1 SAQRYCAKPPIRGA
15 RTREALDS
23 KRGHYMRRVY
33 AEDFRGACDVSK
45 APESDTPMKRC
56 CRHRR
61 RTMICALEKS
71 TRHFLW
77 RIRTLPLII
86 SIVFVVGV
94 APVFARGGGHS
105 GGHGGGHS
113 GGHGDHSGG
122 YGGHHGDHSGDKHAR
137 ITTGTT
143 ARGHFTSQNP
153 CPPTDKM

>member
-1 SAQRYCAKPPIRGA
+1 
-15 RTREALDS
+15 
-23 KRGHYMRRVY
+23 
-33 AEDFRGACDVSK
+33 
-45 APESDTPMKRC
+45 
-56 CRHRR
+56 
-61 RTMICALEKS
+61 MICALEKS

-105 GGHGGGHS
+105 GGHGGDHS

-122 YGGHHGDHSGDKHAR
+122 HGGHHGDHSGDKHGR

-153 CPPTDKM
+153 CPPTDKMSEDCPQLGEKQWQTIQAEKAEDGVEWHSR